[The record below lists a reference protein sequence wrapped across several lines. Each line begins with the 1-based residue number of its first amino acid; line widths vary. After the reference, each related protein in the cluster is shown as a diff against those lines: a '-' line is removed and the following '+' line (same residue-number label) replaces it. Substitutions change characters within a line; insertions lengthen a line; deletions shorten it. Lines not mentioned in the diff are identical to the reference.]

1 MAPGELSAF
10 FSNLKLIYRSGI
22 ALDDGLEILQSHT
35 DDDALK
41 AQIVRLRSAAADG
54 EPIHMALKTMG
65 GVPDYALSLAAI
77 GAETGRMD
85 ATMESLE
92 VFYAKRDA
100 LNHSIRSALIY
111 PLSMMCMV
119 FVVVIVLLTKAMPVF
134 EQVFAQLGF
143 AMTGLAGFL
152 LGLGEAFSKY
162 TAWICGVLLVLAAA
176 GVLMRFTPAG
186 RGMAKALFDR
196 SPLTKRLSKE
206 LSVQR
211 FALAMSTML
220 SCGID
225 WNLALDMARPLM
237 SNKEAAER
245 VDSIH
250 DGMMK
255 GLSFQAALE
264 GSGLFPG
271 SAMTLLSMGIQTGT
285 DADAFKTIGESIA
298 SGTERRMERLVA
310 AIEPTMVCIMCILVG
325 MVLLSVMLPILGVL
339 TNM

>member
-1 MAPGELSAF
+1 MAPGELSVF

-22 ALDDGLEILQSHT
+22 ALDDGLEILQANT
-35 DDDALK
+35 DNDTLK
-41 AQIVRLRSAAADG
+41 AQITRLRAAAADG
-54 EPIHMALKTMG
+54 EPIHMALETMG
-65 GVPDYALSLAAI
+65 GVPEYALSLAAI
-77 GAETGRMD
+77 GVETGRMD

-100 LNHSIRSALIY
+100 LNHSIRSALVY

-119 FVVVIVLLTKAMPVF
+119 FVVVLVLLTKAMPVF

-152 LGLGEAFSKY
+152 LGLGEAFSRY
-162 TAWICGVLLVLAAA
+162 TVWICGVLMALVAA
-176 GVLMRFTPAG
+176 GVLMRILPAG
-186 RGMAKALFDR
+186 RRAAKALFDS
-196 SPLTKRLSKE
+196 SPFTKRLSKE

-220 SCGID
+220 GCGID
-225 WNLALDMARPLM
+225 WNMALEMARPLM
-237 SNKEAAER
+237 SNNEAAEK
-245 VDSIH
+245 VNSIH
-250 DGMMK
+250 EGMLK
-255 GLSFQAALE
+255 GMSFQTALE
-264 GSGLFPG
+264 SSGLFPG

-285 DADAFKTIGESIA
+285 DADAFKTIGESMA
-298 SGTERRMERLVA
+298 LGTERRMERLVA